1 MYMARSASLSPRT
14 VVLGVAVAAW
24 MALAVAAPWHSTE
37 NISHTV
43 RLVIEVWGWLGWT
56 AVAIA
61 LLVPTPTSLTAV
73 RTVTPLAVVCA
84 IADANP
90 LGIFGAVLLLVVAT
104 SSVFVD
110 EMVQGSAY
118 GDERRFAL
126 RTPVP
131 YMAPAVVAWGALCGG
146 VVGGTLLLAAKNYA
160 VGVPVLL
167 VGLLLA
173 RTVPLR
179 LHRLARRWLV
189 IVPAGI
195 VVHDHMVLG
204 ETLMVMRKNIKNVT
218 EVVEAGQTADFTG
231 GIAGHRIAVEMLES
245 DKVVLSDITAKTL
258 GTTVALHVTA
268 FSFAPRRLHAA
279 LAAITQ

>member
-1 MYMARSASLSPRT
+1 MYMARIASPSPRT
-14 VVLGVAVAAW
+14 VVIGVAMGAW
-24 MALAVAAPWHSTE
+24 ILLAVAAPWHSIHGHSGVV
-37 NISHTV
+37 N
-43 RLVIEVWGWLGWT
+43 LVVEAWGWLGWT

-61 LLVPTPTSLTAV
+61 LLVPTPTSLTV
-73 RTVTPLAVVCA
+73 IRTVGPLAAVCA
-84 IADANP
+84 FVATSP
-90 LGIFGAVLLLVVAT
+90 VGIFGALVLLIVAA

-110 EMVQGSAY
+110 VMVQGSAY

-126 RTPVP
+126 RTPIP
-131 YMAPAVVAWGALCGG
+131 YMAPAVVAWCVLVGG
-146 VVGGTLLLAAKNYA
+146 VVGGTLLVAAKNYV

-167 VGLLLA
+167 VGALLV
-173 RTVPLR
+173 RTVPSR

-204 ETLMVMRKNIKNVT
+204 ETLMVMRKNIKGVR
-218 EVVEAGQTADFTG
+218 EVASAGETADFTG
-231 GIAGHRIAVEMLES
+231 GVAGHRIAVEMLES

-258 GTTVALHVTA
+258 GTTIALHVTG
-268 FSFAPRRLHAA
+268 FSFAPRRLGAA

>member
-1 MYMARSASLSPRT
+1 MYMARTVSPSPRM

-24 MALAVAAPWHSTE
+24 LALAVAAPWHS
-37 NISHTV
+37 ISGHSDAV
-43 RLVIEVWGWLGWT
+43 AMVVEVWGWLAWT
-56 AVAIA
+56 TVAIA
-61 LLVPTPTSLTAV
+61 LLVPTPASLTAV
-73 RTVTPLAVVCA
+73 RTVTPLAVVCSVVVA
-84 IADANP
+84 SP
-90 LGIFGAVLLLVVAT
+90 LGIFASVVLLVLAS

-131 YMAPAVVAWGALCGG
+131 YMAPAVVAWCALMCG
-146 VVGGTLLLAAKNYA
+146 VVGGTLLIAAKNYVA
-160 VGVPVLL
+160 GVPALL
-167 VGLLLA
+167 VGVLLA

-195 VVHDHMVLG
+195 VVHDHIVLG
-204 ETLMVMRKNIKNVT
+204 ETLMVMRKNIKSIT
-218 EVVEAGQTADFTG
+218 EVVAAGETADFTG
-231 GIAGHRIAVEMLES
+231 GIAGNRIAIEMAES

-258 GTTVALHVTA
+258 GTTIALHVTA
-268 FSFAPRRLHAA
+268 FSFAPRRLRAA